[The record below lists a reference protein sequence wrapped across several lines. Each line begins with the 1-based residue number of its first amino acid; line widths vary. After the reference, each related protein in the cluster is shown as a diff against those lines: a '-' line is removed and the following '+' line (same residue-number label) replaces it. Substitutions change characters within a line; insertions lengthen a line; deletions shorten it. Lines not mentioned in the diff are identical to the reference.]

1 MGLQNIQFVEQIHF
15 WPDNH
20 LLVFFDPL
28 VNLTA
33 LIGHKSLELTIEV
46 LLSQFVKNKLK
57 SSKLVKN
64 LNRIIW
70 NRITCWPI
78 KIVNLKGDFQSKKSQ
93 NLSLKMKSWYF
104 HTKIREFKY
113 YEFLGPIFEIWWQ
126 VFKDPSD
133 LRRNV
138 LVREILLK
146 IFIVKILNFG
156 IFRNQSNIPNN
167 CKNGS
172 SSIL

>member
-46 LLSQFVKNKLK
+46 LLSQFVKDKLK

-70 NRITCWPI
+70 NRIICWPI

-113 YEFLGPIFEIWWQ
+113 YELLGPIL
-126 VFKDPSD
+126 KDPTD

-138 LVREILLK
+138 LVREKLLK